1 MRIEMYSKPMILPL
15 DATATIYALQDEF
28 GRTIGT
34 GTREVCEL
42 LLHVVNK
49 QAAERRP
56 EQMLAR
62 VESERS
68 EPHLNVR
75 SAIAI

>member
-1 MRIEMYSKPMILPL
+1 VHSKPMILPL
-15 DATATIYALQDEF
+15 DATRNIYALLDEL
-28 GRTIGT
+28 GKTIGT

-42 LLHVVNK
+42 LLHVINK
-49 QAAERRP
+49 QSAERRP
-56 EQMLAR
+56 EQMLAI

-68 EPHLNVR
+68 KPHLNVR